1 MLKKFIQ
8 KYSNHI
14 VIILAFSFG
23 VSIFIPFFN
32 AFCLSLVAILS
43 YEMFQ
48 NKDDDVGGVDVEK
61 ILKEADEHITE
72 QEMVI
77 RDYENIFDSMVTK
90 LPCTCGGNTF
100 EGLFQP
106 GVENFVEC
114 EKCSAQY
121 KVMVSF
127 DSILISDPLDL
138 DQANAD
144 LDKKIRAQG

>member
-32 AFCLSLVAILS
+32 ALCLSMVVILA

-48 NKDDDVGGVDVEK
+48 KKEVEAGADMEK
-61 ILKEADEHITE
+61 ILQEADEHITE

-77 RDYENIFDSMVTK
+77 KDYENIFDSMVTK

-114 EKCSAQY
+114 EKCNAQY

-138 DQANAD
+138 DQANEE